1 MDDEGDE
8 DTGGEW
14 EMRFV
19 VLDVVMIVFDVVLSP
34 TSCQMV
40 IEDPLAD
47 ERGLDVGEGEEVT
60 IPGLNH
66 LNTTH

>member
-19 VLDVVMIVFDVVLSP
+19 VFDVVMIVFDVVLS
-34 TSCQMV
+34 V
-40 IEDPLAD
+40 ISHQLPD
-47 ERGLDVGEGEEVT
+47 GY
-60 IPGLNH
+60 
-66 LNTTH
+66 